1 MRLVSGGSVRRRES
15 EWGFWEVTCEGSA
28 VRRCQASRL
37 CIWRQRCGQSVEQA
51 VRLKVVLPFAC
62 RDALP
67 GRILGAAMGVLR
79 CDPTPDKSLAGMGP
93 RALDLPRSWSQPQT
107 LRHGVASRWVD
118 GLGPRLRWNRR
129 TRDPIPEAVSKRA
142 CAQGC
147 PRPGDRHASVPRRM
161 SGHCAARC
169 CNGMH
174 PPEESQFF
182 RGGGRN
188 ETMPAVQL
196 ERRL

>member
-1 MRLVSGGSVRRRES
+1 MKLASGGPLRRRES
-15 EWGFWEVTCEGSA
+15 EWDFWEVACEGSA

-37 CIWRQRCGQSVEQA
+37 CIRCQRCGQSVEQA
-51 VRLKVVLPFAC
+51 VRLNVVLPFTC
-62 RDALP
+62 RDAHP

-79 CDPTPDKSLAGMGP
+79 CDPTPDTSLAGVGL
-93 RALDLPRSWSQPQT
+93 RALDLPRSWSQPQA
-107 LRHGVASRWVD
+107 LRHGVASRWVN
-118 GLGPRLRWNRR
+118 GLGPRLRWDRR

-142 CAQGC
+142 CAQEC
-147 PRPGDRHASVPRRM
+147 SRPGDCRASSPRRK
-161 SGHCAARC
+161 SGPCAARC
-169 CNGMH
+169 CDEMH

-182 RGGGRN
+182 AGGDRN